1 MVKPYITRNQLTEAE
16 KAKFYLSFENPR
28 NIEYAEIPDHV
39 IEDFNSHEK
48 VSDEEIKTLKK
59 ALNIPENY
67 KMKVCKG
74 LDFKNLLESMPSK
87 LKTVYNHENYLYGV
101 EIDVNAKYAYVS
113 VSNPDDISKELII
126 KSLILRKCLVS
137 TGYKYYVDYPMT
149 NLFIWIEYGYKICD
163 SAKYYFSKEPN
174 DLEALLRMKN
184 ILDSILK
191 YSIATTS
198 SDLFLD
204 AYSSLQSSFS
214 TLIRSLT
221 MSSNDESSDNDS
233 Q

>member
-1 MVKPYITRNQLTEAE
+1 
-16 KAKFYLSFENPR
+16 
-28 NIEYAEIPDHV
+28 
-39 IEDFNSHEK
+39 
-48 VSDEEIKTLKK
+48 
-59 ALNIPENY
+59 
-67 KMKVCKG
+67 
-74 LDFKNLLESMPSK
+74 
-87 LKTVYNHENYLYGV
+87 
-101 EIDVNAKYAYVS
+101 
-113 VSNPDDISKELII
+113 
-126 KSLILRKCLVS
+126 
-137 TGYKYYVDYPMT
+137 
-149 NLFIWIEYGYKICD
+149 
-163 SAKYYFSKEPN
+163 YYFSKEPN